1 MTIQSPI
8 AIAEGSVP
16 VVDLSAYFSGSEADK
31 KRVAAEIDAACRSI
45 GFLIVSG
52 HGVPQDLIDRVDR
65 TSRAFFD
72 LPVAEK
78 EQCHPD
84 NPDVW
89 RGYYG
94 MATSTLSDT
103 IGKVGD
109 LPDLREYY
117 TMNNPSVDRAD
128 PYYQTDAAR
137 IIFAP
142 NIYPAGITDFE
153 AAWSEYYKVME
164 VLATA
169 LMRLFALALG
179 LDEDWFDD
187 KIDRHMT
194 NLTVSNYPEP
204 KQAVSSRQMRAGPH
218 TDYGSLTILAP
229 TGAPGG
235 LQVRTLAGEWV
246 DVPYVP
252 GAFIINI
259 GDMMQRWTN
268 DHWLSNMHRVANPP
282 QAVAAMSPRQS
293 IAFFL
298 HPNHDSVIECI
309 PTCREPGVRPKFEPI
324 VAGAYMMEKEA
335 AIATATP
342 KK

>member
-16 VVDLSAYFSGSEADK
+16 VVDLSPYFSGVEADK

-45 GFLIVSG
+45 GFLIISG
-52 HGVPQDLIDRVDR
+52 HGVPQDLIGRVDR

-78 EQCHPD
+78 EKCHPD

-128 PYYQTDAAR
+128 PYYQTEAAR

-142 NIYPAGITDFE
+142 NIYPAGVADFE
-153 AAWSEYYKVME
+153 AAWTEYYAAME
-164 VLATA
+164 TLAAA

-179 LDEDWFDD
+179 LDEHWFDG

-204 KQAVSSRQMRAGPH
+204 KRAVSSRQMRAGPH
-218 TDYGSLTILAP
+218 TDYGSLTILRAENK
-229 TGAPGG
+229 PGG
-235 LQVRTLAGEWV
+235 LEVHTPQGTWERVPILPGTLLV
-246 DVPYVP
+246 
-252 GAFIINI
+252 NL
-259 GDMMQRWTN
+259 GDLMAQWTN
-268 DHWLSNMHRVANPP
+268 DEWVSTLHRVVAPP
-282 QAVAAMSPRQS
+282 IGQAKDSRRVSLT
-293 IAFFL
+293 FF
-298 HPNHDSVIECI
+298 HQPNHDALIECI
-309 PTCREPGVRPKFEPI
+309 PTCRR
-324 VAGAYMMEKEA
+324 EA
-335 AIATATP
+335 AKYAPITSGAHLEAKRVAMQVVRTE
-342 KK
+342 